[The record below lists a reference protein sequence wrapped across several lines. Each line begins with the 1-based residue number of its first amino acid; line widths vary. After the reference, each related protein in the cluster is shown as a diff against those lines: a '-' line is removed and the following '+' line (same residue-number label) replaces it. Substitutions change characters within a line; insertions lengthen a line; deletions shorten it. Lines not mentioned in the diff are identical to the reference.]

1 VFAIGWP
8 SESDECAAVS
18 PRRSRAHAA
27 LRNACGCDDV
37 AATRSGVS
45 RTGMGVARLQG
56 FYRLIVLMRLKY
68 RDRRALLWYFN
79 RIKTTINRIK
89 TTINRIKQTSKAVG
103 V

>member
-45 RTGMGVARLQG
+45 RTGMGVAVSS
-56 FYRLIVLMRLKY
+56 FYRFVVLMRLKY
-68 RDRRALLWYFN
+68 QSNTFGLFD
-79 RIKTTINRIK
+79 
-89 TTINRIKQTSKAVG
+89 AVKLPG
-103 V
+103 SEGITLVL

>member
-1 VFAIGWP
+1 
-8 SESDECAAVS
+8 
-18 PRRSRAHAA
+18 
-27 LRNACGCDDV
+27 
-37 AATRSGVS
+37 
-45 RTGMGVARLQG
+45 MGVARLQG
-56 FYRLIVLMRLKY
+56 FTCLFDAINCCFDAINCCFDAVKVPRVIPLVCLMRLKY